1 MVLVMNMKK
10 ILLVLFTMVL
20 IFAALT
26 HATSESIP
34 ANIWEFTT
42 DYYDVI
48 GEPGLSASLVGDN
61 EYDAGDSA
69 TLFIQLMN
77 DGLVFGF
84 KTEETPSNA
93 DEIIDAQTELDK
105 EYDVTT
111 ALNIRG
117 TLENDN
123 DAPVKI
129 LSGVQQGGSLREGEV
144 SVPMEFDIEIFDNAP
159 SGTYEF
165 TLNLTY
171 QYQYDV
177 KVDGYPDQEYD
188 YWYITKN
195 QTLPVTII
203 VKPKASFEVEDVIAN
218 TKPGDQTVLYIT
230 YKNVGDKTAEDVVGR
245 ISVVDPF
252 STTDDQAY
260 IGTLAPGDSYQ
271 AKYRIKVDGNA
282 LPKTYGINTE
292 VKFRD
297 ERGDIQISDVMKAPV
312 KVYED
317 IPFSE
322 KVGNSTYMLV
332 VLVIAGAM
340 GLYYYKRRGRTE

>member
-1 MVLVMNMKK
+1 MTMKK
-10 ILLVLFTMVL
+10 ILPVFFTLVLV
-20 IFAALT
+20 FAAHT
-26 HATSESIP
+26 HATSESVP
-34 ANIWEFTT
+34 SNIWEFTT

-61 EYDAGDSA
+61 EYNAGDKA

-84 KTEETPSNA
+84 RTENTPSNA
-93 DEIIDAQTELDK
+93 DETIDAQTELDK

-117 TLENDN
+117 TLENVHG
-123 DAPVKI
+123 APVKV
-129 LSGVQQGGSLREGEV
+129 LSGVLQGGSLREGEV
-144 SVPMEFDIEIFDNAP
+144 STPMEFDIEIFNNAL
-159 SGTYEF
+159 SGTYQF
-165 TLNLTY
+165 ALNLTY

-188 YWYITKN
+188 YWYVTRN

-203 VKPKASFEVEDVIAN
+203 VKPRASFSIENVTAHSR
-218 TKPGDQTVLYIT
+218 PGDQTVLSIT
-230 YKNVGDKTAEDVVGR
+230 YKNVGDETAQDAVGR

-260 IGTLAPGDSYQ
+260 IGTLAPGDSFQ

-292 VKFRD
+292 VKYRD

-312 KVYED
+312 PVYED

-322 KVGNSTYMLV
+322 KMGNNVYLV
-332 VLVIAGAM
+332 VIVIVGVL
-340 GLYYYKRRGRTE
+340 GLYYYKRRSRTK

>member
-1 MVLVMNMKK
+1 MKN
-10 ILLVLFTMVL
+10 ISLILFTMVL
-20 IFAALT
+20 VFAVPT

-34 ANIWEFTT
+34 SNIWEFTT

-61 EYDAGDSA
+61 EYNAGDKA
-69 TLFIQLMN
+69 TLFVQLMN

-84 KTEETPSNA
+84 RTENTPSNA
-93 DEIIDAQTELDK
+93 DEIMDAQIELDK
-105 EYDVTT
+105 EHDVTT

-117 TLENDN
+117 TLENIN
-123 DAPVKI
+123 DAPVKV
-129 LSGVQQGGSLREGEV
+129 LSGVLLGGSLREGEV
-144 SVPMEFDIEIFDNAP
+144 SMPMEFDIEIFNNAP

-165 TLNLTY
+165 ALNLTY

-188 YWYITKN
+188 YWYVTRN
-195 QTLPVTII
+195 QTLPVKII
-203 VKPKASFEVEDVIAN
+203 VKPRASFLVEDITAHSR
-218 TKPGDQTVLYIT
+218 PGDQTVLYIT
-230 YKNVGDKTAEDVVGR
+230 YKNVGDETAQDAVGR

-260 IGTLAPGDSYQ
+260 MGTLAPGESFQ

-292 VKFRD
+292 VKYRD
-297 ERGDIQISDVMKAPV
+297 ERGDIRISDVMKAPV
-312 KVYED
+312 IVYET

-322 KVGNSTYMLV
+322 KVGNSAYLFV
-332 VLVIAGAM
+332 VLVIAGAL
-340 GLYYYKRRGRTE
+340 GLYYYKKRSRTE